1 MINLRKPFNKY
12 ITVIMLAV
20 TLILAGCSS
29 NVEYVTADNSDDAIS
44 LGLDSQDFEHAA
56 QEALNSLLASNTLN
70 KPGGGRYIVAIGKVV
85 NDTTLRIDTDM
96 LVKKIR
102 IGMLQSGKAVITTAI
117 AGNSKNVDDLIYDVR
132 ELRDNDEFKQDT
144 IAGKGTLYAPD
155 FSLTGKI
162 LQRIS
167 RTGKN
172 KQLVEYYVQLT
183 LTEIKSGLAYWENE
197 STVRK
202 LGSNKST
209 AW

>member
-1 MINLRKPFNKY
+1 MINLHKLFKY
-12 ITVIMLAV
+12 TTAIMLGLSL
-20 TLILAGCSS
+20 TLTGCSS
-29 NVEYVTADNSDDAIS
+29 NVEYVNADNADDAIS
-44 LGLDSQDFEHAA
+44 LGLDSQDFEQAA
-56 QEALNSLLASNTLN
+56 QEALNSLLASNALN
-70 KPGGGRYIVAIGKVV
+70 KPGGGRYVVAIGKMI
-85 NDTTLRIDTDM
+85 NDTTVRIDTDM

-117 AGNSKNVDDLIYDVR
+117 ASNSNNVDDLVYDVR
-132 ELRDNDEFKQDT
+132 ELRGNDEFKQDT

-172 KQLVEYYVQLT
+172 KQLVEYYLQLT
-183 LTEIKSGLAYWENE
+183 LTDIKSGLAYWENE
-197 STVRK
+197 SVVRK

>member
-1 MINLRKPFNKY
+1 MINLHKLFKY
-12 ITVIMLAV
+12 TAAIMLGLSL
-20 TLILAGCSS
+20 TLTGCSS
-29 NVEYVTADNSDDAIS
+29 NVEYVNAGNADDAIS
-44 LGLDSQDFEHAA
+44 LGLDSQDFEQAA
-56 QEALNSLLASNTLN
+56 QEALNSLLASNALN
-70 KPGGGRYIVAIGKVV
+70 KPGGGRYVVAIGKMI
-85 NDTTLRIDTDM
+85 NDTTVRIDTDM

-117 AGNSKNVDDLIYDVR
+117 ASNSNNVDDLVYDVR
-132 ELRDNDEFKQDT
+132 ELRGNDEFKQDT

-172 KQLVEYYVQLT
+172 KQLVEYYLQLT
-183 LTEIKSGLAYWENE
+183 LTDIKSGLAYWENE
-197 STVRK
+197 SVVRK

>member
-12 ITVIMLAV
+12 ISVIMLAV